1 MLFSNFSLITLTLI
15 DVDFNS
21 ELEKD
26 TVTLFLKALF
36 SALINQSVEIRPL
49 ITTILES
56 EFSGIATRLQQY
68 ILIMQRQMMSYM
80 AAMNGPNGRLNESSI
95 QQINNNPQSLEEWS
109 RSTQNLIAANF
120 NEMQSLI
127 AHINIEIGNYTDFS
141 RPPPPVEA
149 VMRTQN
155 Q

>member
-1 MLFSNFSLITLTLI
+1 MAYIEALTPNLSPDQRMQISGIFKRFRETSTLLITHTQTNILN
-15 DVDFNS
+15 FRENG
-21 ELEKD
+21 
-26 TVTLFLKALF
+26 
-36 SALINQSVEIRPL
+36 SVEIRPL

-80 AAMNGPNGRLNESSI
+80 ADMNGPNGRLNESSI

-127 AHINIEIGNYTDFS
+127 AHINIEIRNTI
-141 RPPPPVEA
+141 
-149 VMRTQN
+149 TLQI
-155 Q
+155 